1 MTTTN
6 ATTAAQN
13 HAKVTYVVYAA
24 IRDTISNAPNITT
37 KKLIAAT
44 LHSNNQLIPKATRV
58 QLPNT
63 PQQAINTLTEWTTSL
78 EEDINVIYPNGV
90 NDLKDPYPHLLT
102 YYKAIINRLQNN

>member
-6 ATTAAQN
+6 ATTIRN

-24 IRDTISNAPNITT
+24 IRDTINNALNITT

-44 LHSNNQLIPKATRV
+44 LHSNNQLIPKATRA

-63 PQQAINTLTEWTTSL
+63 PQEAINTLTEWATSI
-78 EEDINVIYPNGV
+78 EEDINYLYPNGV
-90 NDLKDPYPHLLT
+90 NDPKDPYPHVLA
-102 YYKAIINRLQNN
+102 YYKAILNRLQNN